1 MNLYFRNAFQAS
13 DKHVYLDMSGGRKS
27 ETGGASCAERK
38 RRAQLP
44 PAYYLYTDTYASL
57 DAAHTLQL

>member
-44 PAYYLYTDTYASL
+44 PATRKRTTIYTPTHML
-57 DAAHTLQL
+57 L